1 MQDFMLT
8 VKTLLG
14 IKVESLD
21 LLVKRNQA
29 FIITHFS
36 KSREMFCNHLLG
48 EGVKELEMR
57 SSIEEST
64 KRKDSKLARMQLLVA
79 VR

>member
-1 MQDFMLT
+1 MI
-8 VKTLLG
+8 KTLLG

-29 FIITHFS
+29 FIIRHFS
-36 KSREMFCNHLLG
+36 KTRELFCDHLLG
-48 EGVKELEMR
+48 EGVKELETRRR
-57 SSIEEST
+57 SSVEET
-64 KRKDSKLARMQLLVA
+64 KRKDSKLARMQLLIQ

>member
-1 MQDFMLT
+1 MLT

-36 KSREMFCNHLLG
+36 KSREMFCDHLLG
-48 EGVKELEMR
+48 EGVKELETRRR
-57 SSIEEST
+57 SSAEER
-64 KRKDSKLARMQLLVA
+64 KRKDSKLARMQLLVT

>member
-1 MQDFMLT
+1 MLT

>member
-1 MQDFMLT
+1 MLT

-36 KSREMFCNHLLG
+36 KSREMFCDHLLG
-48 EGVKELEMR
+48 EGVKELEIRRR
-57 SSIEEST
+57 SSAEER
-64 KRKDSKLARMQLLVA
+64 KRKDSKLARMQLLVT